1 VCRQLGVFK
10 WPYKETKLIARRQGR
25 VIEAAAPIPADLRNI
40 NAAVA
45 LASTKAAARSNPSPI
60 LPKRK
65 TPSLSEEAAS
75 TATASTAGGSTCS
88 PRRATRAKK
97 QRVPATTAT
106 WSQSRRSADA
116 PAGQTALHNGAII
129 KGNVAAVV
137 EEEDVAQLSV
147 SDGMSPMSAHV
158 CAQWEAQDEQ
168 QDVCVVRRRDCGVA
182 ISGLR
187 DEAEEGEEEDAR
199 VVEDSEQQHIAAFSR
214 QSSNVLEEEESGVS
228 GLWREG
234 GVASVASA
242 QRPSR
247 LASVSA
253 KRHDTPPGLLDAT
266 GSDRETVV
274 DVDDLEEVEGHEEH
288 NHACHDTKESDY
300 YASSRQH
307 YYPYEA
313 PWPWAGAEK
322 GTDKYADKNAAKC
335 AVYQVDRGAA
345 RNSMPQAADAR
356 HFDRLIGPP
365 HDHHTSLHPS
375 MLPYMRQVRC

>member
-1 VCRQLGVFK
+1 MLKKVCRQLGVFK

-45 LASTKAAARSNPSPI
+45 LASTKADARSNPSPT

-75 TATASTAGGSTCS
+75 TATASTAGGSSCS

-97 QRVPATTAT
+97 QKVPATTAT

-116 PAGQTALHNGAII
+116 PAGQIALHNGAII

-168 QDVCVVRRRDCGVA
+168 QDVCLVRRRDCGVA

-187 DEAEEGEEEDAR
+187 DEAEEGEEEAR

-214 QSSNVLEEEESGVS
+214 QCSNVLEEEDSGVS

-247 LASVSA
+247 LASLSA

-274 DVDDLEEVEGHEEH
+274 DVDDLEEEEHEEH
-288 NHACHDTKESDY
+288 SHVCHDTKESDY

-307 YYPYEA
+307 YYPDEA
-313 PWPWAGAEK
+313 PWPWAGA
-322 GTDKYADKNAAKC
+322 DKYADKNSAKC
-335 AVYQVDRGAA
+335 AAYQVDRGAA
-345 RNSMPQAADAR
+345 RNSMGMPHAADA
-356 HFDRLIGPP
+356 HHADRLIDPP